1 MDNKIDK
8 LDNMIGEIDESETAA
23 VYEVAFNKINHTR
36 NKF

>member
-8 LDNMIGEIDESETAA
+8 LDNMIGELDESEKAA
-23 VYEVAFNKINHTR
+23 VYEVAFKKINLTL